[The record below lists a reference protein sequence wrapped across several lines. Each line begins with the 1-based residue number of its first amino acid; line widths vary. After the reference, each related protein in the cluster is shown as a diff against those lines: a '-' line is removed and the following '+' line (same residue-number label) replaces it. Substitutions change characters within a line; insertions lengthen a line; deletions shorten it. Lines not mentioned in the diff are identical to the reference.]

1 VTTPDAGLQQ
11 EIHSL
16 AAEIVHAYEEL
27 HLLYELGQ
35 VLTSDLGVSEVTSLI
50 VEKILQ
56 ALTAGDAELRLA
68 SSSEPVRVSRANVA
82 TAGPDHRLST
92 TLRSAGEIVGG
103 ISLARSPDDEPFS
116 SADGKLL
123 DAVGTLA
130 ANAIRNAQ
138 LLQELRS
145 NEAHLRAVLDNV
157 AEGIITVD
165 EANCIASFNPAA
177 ERIFG
182 YAAADVIGG
191 DVRTLLDSL
200 NPGETIGR
208 QSGDRRFAA
217 DVSVGTMR
225 LEHDQPLQIFSVR
238 DITRRKEAEAALE
251 HQALH
256 DALTDL
262 PNRVLLH
269 DRLQQAIRAADR
281 NTTSVALLVMDLDR
295 FKEVNDTFGHHT
307 GDQLLE
313 QLGQRLGSVLRA
325 SDTIA
330 RLGGDEFAVLLPTA
344 ALDEAQQIA
353 DRLLQVLEQPFTL
366 GGLQL
371 EIDASI
377 GIALSPDHG
386 HDADTLLRRAD
397 VAMYVA
403 KRGNVGHAVYTAD
416 QDQHSPMRL
425 AMVSE
430 LRRAIDQ
437 NELSLYFQPKVS
449 LAAGSVTCAEALV
462 RWQHPRH
469 GLLGPDLFVPIAEQT
484 GLIRPL
490 ARWVLDAAL
499 RQCSR
504 WRHQGL
510 DLAVAVNLSMR
521 NLHDPEVVDTIRQ
534 LLTRWGIPPS
544 RLVVEITESSLM
556 ADAERAMDV
565 LGRLRAMGVGISID
579 DFGTG
584 YSSLAYLKRLPVDEL
599 KIDKSFVAHIA
610 SDDNDAAIVRSTI
623 GLAHDL
629 GLAVVAEGIEDEVTW
644 DYLAGLGC
652 DVAQGYFI
660 SRPLPVAA
668 FGDWLATT
676 HWRPQSSA
684 CPSFFKQTVPGDAA
698 PEESQAS
705 KILSGRV
712 TRNDRVA

>member
-1 VTTPDAGLQQ
+1 VSGGEPSLHE

-27 HLLYELGQ
+27 HLLYELGE
-35 VLTSDLGVSEVTSLI
+35 VLTSDLSVADVSDLI
-50 VEKILQ
+50 VDKILH
-56 ALTAGDAELRLA
+56 ALDAGDAELRLA
-68 SSSEPVRVSRANVA
+68 SSARPVRVSRAPVESVD
-82 TAGPDHRLST
+82 PDHRLST
-92 TLRSAGEIVGG
+92 TLRSAGVTVGQ
-103 ISLARSPDDEPFS
+103 ITLARPYSAQPFS

-130 ANAIRNAQ
+130 GNAIRNAQ

-165 EANCIASFNPAA
+165 ESHCIASFNPAA
-177 ERIFG
+177 ERLFG
-182 YAAADVIGG
+182 YAAVEVIGS
-191 DVRTLLDSL
+191 DVRALLDSL
-200 NPGETIGR
+200 DPGETLGR
-208 QSGDRRFAA
+208 RSAGQVFPIDQ
-217 DVSVGTMR
+217 SVGEMR
-225 LEHDQPLQIFSVR
+225 LHENHLLIFSVR
-238 DITRRKEAEAALE
+238 DITARKQAEAALE

-269 DRLQQAIRAADR
+269 DRLQQAIRAAQR
-281 NTTSVALLVMDLDR
+281 EGAAVALLVMDLDR

-313 QLGQRLGSVLRA
+313 QLGDRLGSVLRG

-344 ALDEAQQIA
+344 SVDHARHIAQRLLEVLDE
-353 DRLLQVLEQPFTL
+353 PFAL
-366 GGLQL
+366 GGLEL

-386 HDADTLLRRAD
+386 SDADTLLRRAD

-403 KRGNVGHAVYTAD
+403 KRGGTGHALYTAA

-425 AMVSE
+425 AMVGE
-430 LRRAIDQ
+430 LRRAIDH
-437 NELSLYFQPKVS
+437 NELTLYFQPKVS
-449 LAAGSVTCAEALV
+449 LRAGHVACAEALV

-469 GLLGPDLFVPIAEQT
+469 GLLGPDEFVPIAEQT

-490 ARWVLDAAL
+490 AHWVLNAAL
-499 RQCSR
+499 RQCNR
-504 WRHQGL
+504 WRQDGL
-510 DLAVAVNLSMR
+510 DLGVAVNLSMR
-521 NLHDPEVVDTIRQ
+521 NLHDPEIVDMIRK
-534 LLTRWGIPPS
+534 LLARWGIPP
-544 RLVVEITESSLM
+544 RHLVIEITESSLM
-556 ADAERAMDV
+556 ADAASSMDV
-565 LGRLRAMGVGISID
+565 LTRLRGMGVGISID

-599 KIDKSFVAHIA
+599 KIDKSFVAHVAIDE
-610 SDDNDAAIVRSTI
+610 SDAAIVRSTI

-629 GLAVVAEGIEDEVTW
+629 GLSVVAEGVEDQATL
-644 DYLAGLGC
+644 DLLNTLGC
-652 DVAQGYFI
+652 DVAQGYFV
-660 SRPLPVAA
+660 SRPLPASA
-668 FGDWLATT
+668 IGEWLLNGGWLVRHA
-676 HWRPQSSA
+676 
-684 CPSFFKQTVPGDAA
+684 DAA
-698 PEESQAS
+698 
-705 KILSGRV
+705 
-712 TRNDRVA
+712 

>member
-1 VTTPDAGLQQ
+1 V
-11 EIHSL
+11 
-16 AAEIVHAYEEL
+16 
-27 HLLYELGQ
+27 
-35 VLTSDLGVSEVTSLI
+35 
-50 VEKILQ
+50 
-56 ALTAGDAELRLA
+56 
-68 SSSEPVRVSRANVA
+68 
-82 TAGPDHRLST
+82 T
-92 TLRSAGEIVGG
+92 TLRSAGEVVGS
-103 ISLARSPDDEPFS
+103 IRLARPPRAEPFS

-130 ANAIRNAQ
+130 ANAIRNAE

-165 EANCIASFNPAA
+165 ETKRIASFNPAA

-182 YAAADVIGG
+182 YAALEVIGR
-191 DVRTLLDSL
+191 DVRRLLDSL
-200 NPGETIGR
+200 RPGETIGR
-208 QSGDRRFAA
+208 RSGGQVFPA
-217 DVSVGTMR
+217 DVSVGEMR
-225 LEHDQPLQIFSVR
+225 LDDHHLLIFSVR
-238 DITRRKEAEAALE
+238 DITLRKRAESALE

-269 DRLQQAIRAADR
+269 DRLQQAIRAAER
-281 NTTSVALLVMDLDR
+281 SRSSVALLVMDLDR

-307 GDQLLE
+307 GDQLLQ
-313 QLGQRLGSVLRA
+313 QLGQRLGSVLRG

-344 ALDEAQQIA
+344 TFEDARQIA
-353 DRLLQVLEQPFTL
+353 ERLLQVLEEPFSL

-386 HDADTLLRRAD
+386 LDAETLLRRAD

-403 KRGNVGHAVYTAD
+403 KRSSTGHALYTAD
-416 QDQHSPMRL
+416 QDEHSPMRL
-425 AMVSE
+425 AMVGE
-430 LRRAIDQ
+430 LRRAIDH
-437 NELSLYFQPKVS
+437 NELALYYQPKLS
-449 LAAGSVTCAEALV
+449 LASGQVTCVEALV
-462 RWQHPRH
+462 RWDHPRH
-469 GLLGPDLFVPIAEQT
+469 GMLGPDVFVPIAEQT

-499 RQCSR
+499 RQCNR
-504 WRHQGL
+504 WRQDGL
-510 DLAVAVNLSMR
+510 DLSVAVNLSMR
-521 NLHDPEVVDTIRQ
+521 NLHDPEVVDMSRQ
-534 LLTRWGIPPS
+534 LLLRWGIPPA

-556 ADAERAMDV
+556 ADAARAMEV
-565 LGRLRAMGVGISID
+565 LGRLRGMGVSVSID

-599 KIDKSFVAHIA
+599 KIDKSFVAHVA
-610 SDDNDAAIVRSTI
+610 TDRNDAAIVRSTI

-629 GLAVVAEGIEDEVTW
+629 GLSVVAEGIEDQRTLEF
-644 DYLAGLGC
+644 LAGLGC

-660 SRPLPVAA
+660 SRPLPVDAL
-668 FGDWLATT
+668 GDWLA
-676 HWRPQSSA
+676 SA
-684 CPSFFKQTVPGDAA
+684 TWHPRYARAA
-698 PEESQAS
+698 
-705 KILSGRV
+705 
-712 TRNDRVA
+712 

>member
-1 VTTPDAGLQQ
+1 VIGAKQ
-11 EIHSL
+11 ELHNEIDSL

-27 HLLYELGQ
+27 HLLYELGE
-35 VLTSDLGVSEVTSLI
+35 VLTSDLSVSQVTDLI
-50 VEKILQ
+50 VDKIVH
-56 ALTAGDAELRLA
+56 ALNAGHAELRLA
-68 SSSEPVRVSRANVA
+68 SSRVPLRVSRACVEK
-82 TAGPDHRLST
+82 AGPEHRLVT
-92 TLRSAGEIVGG
+92 TLRSAGEVVGS
-103 ISLARSPDDEPFS
+103 IRLARPPRAEPFS

-130 ANAIRNAQ
+130 ANAIRNAE

-165 EANCIASFNPAA
+165 ETKRIASFNPAA

-182 YAAADVIGG
+182 YAALEVIGR
-191 DVRTLLDSL
+191 DVRRLLDSL
-200 NPGETIGR
+200 RPGETIGR
-208 QSGDRRFAA
+208 RSGGQVFPA
-217 DVSVGTMR
+217 DVSVGEMR
-225 LEHDQPLQIFSVR
+225 LDDHHLLIFSVR
-238 DITRRKEAEAALE
+238 DITLRKRAESALE

-269 DRLQQAIRAADR
+269 DRLQQAIRAAER
-281 NTTSVALLVMDLDR
+281 SRSSVALLVMDLDR

-307 GDQLLE
+307 GDQLLQ
-313 QLGQRLGSVLRA
+313 QLGQRLGSVLRG

-344 ALDEAQQIA
+344 TFEDARQIA
-353 DRLLQVLEQPFTL
+353 ERLLQVLEEPFSL

-386 HDADTLLRRAD
+386 LDAETLLRRAD

-403 KRGNVGHAVYTAD
+403 KRSSTGHALYTAD
-416 QDQHSPMRL
+416 QDEHSPMRL
-425 AMVSE
+425 AMVGE
-430 LRRAIDQ
+430 LRRAIDH
-437 NELSLYFQPKVS
+437 NELALYYQPKLS
-449 LAAGSVTCAEALV
+449 LASGQVTCVEALV
-462 RWQHPRH
+462 RWDHPRH
-469 GLLGPDLFVPIAEQT
+469 GMLGPDVFVPIAEQT

-499 RQCSR
+499 RQCNR
-504 WRHQGL
+504 WRQDGL
-510 DLAVAVNLSMR
+510 DLSVAVNLSMR
-521 NLHDPEVVDTIRQ
+521 NLHDPEVVDMSRQ
-534 LLTRWGIPPS
+534 LLLRWGIPPA

-556 ADAERAMDV
+556 ADAARAMEV
-565 LGRLRAMGVGISID
+565 LGRLRGMGVSVSID

-599 KIDKSFVAHIA
+599 KIDKSFVAHVA
-610 SDDNDAAIVRSTI
+610 TDRNDAAIVRSTI

-629 GLAVVAEGIEDEVTW
+629 GLSVVAEGIEDHQTLEL
-644 DYLAGLGC
+644 LAGLGC

-660 SRPLPVAA
+660 SRPLPVVAL
-668 FGDWLATT
+668 GDWLASAN
-676 HWRPQSSA
+676 WRPRYA
-684 CPSFFKQTVPGDAA
+684 HAA
-698 PEESQAS
+698 
-705 KILSGRV
+705 
-712 TRNDRVA
+712 

>member
-1 VTTPDAGLQQ
+1 MTTPDAGLQQ